1 MAFTHSSWVERRQT
15 SYERLEFLGDSVLG
29 LAIAQHLYERFPDRP
44 EGDLAK
50 VRAQVVSRT
59 SCAVVARKLGL
70 DRDLAEE
77 GERVGAEEVE
87 ALIRSQSV
95 VAATVE
101 AVIGAVFIDSGFD
114 RTAAAVVA
122 AFADRVDYVLQRHV
136 DHKTGAAGATG
147 TSGGICNVCRD
158 RHFGSTSPA
167 VVHDGGDGGG
177 TRTRTGLGVEQEGFR
192 AGRRPRGAGE
202 YRPDPLRFVS
212 EEHPNSRVQV
222 VSRRSVELQFHEGI
236 AVIVGPNGSG
246 KSNIADALQ
255 WAMAT
260 QAPASCALRCGQDVL
275 FSGSDARPPAGVCEV
290 ELVLDEARGTLP
302 LEFDEVSVMRRL
314 HREREGEYFINR
326 ARCEAGSAGA
336 AWPIPALA
344 ARCTR

>member
-70 DRDLAEE
+70 DRDLAAE
-77 GERVGAEEVE
+77 GERVGAEEID

-114 RTAAAVVA
+114 RTAEAVVA

-136 DHKTGAAGATG
+136 DHKTVLQEQLARRGASVTYAVTD
-147 TSGGICNVCRD
+147 TSGPPHQRLFTTVALVGELE
-158 RHFGSTSPA
+158 
-167 VVHDGGDGGG
+167 
-177 TRTRTGLGVEQEGFR
+177 LGR
-192 AGRRPRGAGE
+192 
-202 YRPDPLRFVS
+202 
-212 EEHPNSRVQV
+212 
-222 VSRRSVELQFHEGI
+222 
-236 AVIVGPNGSG
+236 GSG
-246 KSNIADALQ
+246 SSKKASEQAAAREALANIDQIAD
-255 WAMAT
+255 
-260 QAPASCALRCGQDVL
+260 
-275 FSGSDARPPAGVCEV
+275 
-290 ELVLDEARGTLP
+290 
-302 LEFDEVSVMRRL
+302 
-314 HREREGEYFINR
+314 
-326 ARCEAGSAGA
+326 
-336 AWPIPALA
+336 
-344 ARCTR
+344 